1 MKHHYLKW
9 INRKYMLLDR
19 YNNLIIDTKESNL
32 SKAIESI
39 NYSLDTDMELIKISD
54 REYHIIQIYGNEIKG
69 RILI

>member
-9 INRKYMLLDR
+9 INEKYMLFDR
-19 YNNLIIDTKESNL
+19 YNNLIIDTKESSL

-39 NYSLDTDMELIKISD
+39 NYSLDTDMELVKISNE
-54 REYHIIQIYGNEIKG
+54 EYHIIQIYGNEIKG